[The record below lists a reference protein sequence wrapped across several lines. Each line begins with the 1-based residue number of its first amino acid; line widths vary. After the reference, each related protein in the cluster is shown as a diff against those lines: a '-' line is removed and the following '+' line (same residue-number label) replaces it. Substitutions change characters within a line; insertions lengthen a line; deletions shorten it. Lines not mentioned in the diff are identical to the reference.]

1 MVREDVISLC
11 QESQVD
17 ILLILDSAE
26 GQPRNST

>member
-1 MVREDVISLC
+1 MGREDVISLY

-17 ILLILDSAE
+17 IRVILDSAE